1 VFLDKSNVRVGQGLS
16 FSPDQVTCSIL
27 IKSFPK
33 DFGWLSYCLKSI
45 HKFALG
51 FEEVVVVIPEGSDL
65 PLTAE
70 RLVKVHEPGPSATNA
85 GHHGAGYAFQQVVK
99 MNADKYCKS
108 DFVLHIDSDTIF
120 TRPVNPLSFIYQQAS
135 VCADGS
141 WVEMKPMWLMT
152 PFKDILPTDKNLVAH
167 VEAMRNFSGID
178 PEFEYMRRMG
188 QVIPRWAYG
197 CFREYCLSKHGKTF
211 EQYAMSQGFRG
222 ISEFNLIGQFLHR
235 EFPNFIHFHDTRF
248 GVPESVVMQSW
259 SWNGITPEIRD
270 KMEKILA

>member
-1 VFLDKSNVRVGQGLS
+1 MV
-16 FSPDQVTCSIL
+16 
-27 IKSFPK
+27 KSFPK

-45 HKFALG
+45 HKFCSG
-51 FEEVVVVIPEGSDL
+51 FEETVVIIPEGSDL
-65 PLTAE
+65 RLTAE
-70 RLVKVHEPGPSATNA
+70 RLVKVKEPGESAKSPGN
-85 GHHGAGYAFQQVVK
+85 HGAGYAFQQVVK
-99 MNADKYCKS
+99 MNADKYCTS
-108 DFVLHIDSDTIF
+108 DFILHMDSDTIF
-120 TRPVNPLSFIYQQAS
+120 TQPVTPESFMLPKQPVANQ
-135 VCADGS
+135 
-141 WVEMKPMWLMT
+141 WQLQPMWLMT

-178 PEFEYMRRMG
+178 PEFEFMRRMG

-197 CFREYCLSKHGKTF
+197 CFREYCLSKHGHTF

-222 ISEFNLIGQFLHR
+222 ISEFNLIGHFLHR

-248 GVPESVVMQSW
+248 GVPESVVLQSW

>member
-1 VFLDKSNVRVGQGLS
+1 M
-16 FSPDQVTCSIL
+16 TCSIL
-27 IKSFPK
+27 IKSFRK

-45 HKFALG
+45 HKFASG
-51 FEEVVVVIPEGSDL
+51 FSEVVVIIPDTDDL

-70 RLVKVHEPGPSATNA
+70 RLIKLHEPGPSAESA
-85 GHHGAGYAFQQVVK
+85 GNHGSGYAFQQVVK
-99 MNADKYCKS
+99 MNADKYTSS

-120 TRPVNPLSFIYQQAS
+120 TKPVYAFDTVNGASPFIANDKPL
-135 VCADGS
+135 
-141 WVEMKPMWLMT
+141 WLMT

-167 VEAMRNFSGID
+167 VEAMRAFSGID

-197 CFREYCLSKHGKTF
+197 CFREYCLSRHGKTF
-211 EQYAMSQGFRG
+211 EQYAMAQGFRG

-248 GVPESVVMQSW
+248 GIPESVVMQSW
-259 SWNGITPEIRD
+259 SWSGITPEIRQQ
-270 KMEKILA
+270 MEQILA

>member
-1 VFLDKSNVRVGQGLS
+1 M
-16 FSPDQVTCSIL
+16 TCSIL
-27 IKSFPK
+27 IKSFQK

-45 HKFALG
+45 HKFASG
-51 FEEVVVVIPEGSDL
+51 FEEVVVIIPDDSNL

-70 RLVKVHEPGPSATNA
+70 RLVKVHEPGPSAENA
-85 GHHGAGYAFQQVVK
+85 GNHGTGYAFQQVVK

-108 DFVLHIDSDTIF
+108 DFILHIDSDTIF
-120 TRPVNPLSFIYQQAS
+120 TQPVTLDDFMVMPDWVNDPNDDRRFHRSLPL
-135 VCADGS
+135 
-141 WVEMKPMWLMT
+141 WLMT

-167 VEAMRNFSGID
+167 VESMRRFSGID

-197 CFREYCLSKHGKTF
+197 CFREFCLSKHGQTF
-211 EQYAMSQGFRG
+211 EQYAMAQGFRG
-222 ISEFNLIGQFLHR
+222 ISEFNLIGHFLHR

-248 GVPESVVMQSW
+248 GIPKSVVLQNW

-270 KMEKILA
+270 QLEEILA